1 MSMLNGLEVAK
12 HNTRESCWVVVNG
25 KVYDVTEYLDEHP
38 GGAQIMLQYGGK
50 VGDLKFSMRKY
61 VLGEKL
67 LSHK

>member
-1 MSMLNGLEVAK
+1 MSMMNGLEVAK

-50 VGDLKFSMRKY
+50 VS
-61 VLGEKL
+61 
-67 LSHK
+67 S